1 MAITGTAITGTALTG
16 TALTGTAVAGT
27 VVAGTVAKRVA
38 VIGAS
43 GYGGLQTLRLLH
55 QHPGLTV
62 TFLGGERSS
71 GKRWSEL
78 NPFLPLPGDPVVQ
91 SPDPDAIAAV
101 ADLAV
106 LSLPNGLAA
115 QLVPPLLE
123 RGVKVVDLSAD
134 YRYRSLTQWQEVYA
148 TEARQ
153 IHRSDAELCLEA
165 VYGLVEWEEE
175 RIRTARLVAVPGCF
189 PTASLL
195 GLLPFLKQGLIE
207 SNGIIIDAK
216 TGTSGGGRA
225 AKEALLLA
233 EASEAVAPYGVIG
246 HRHTSEIEQLA
257 SQVAGSPIQLQ
268 FTPHLIPMV
277 RGLLATVYCRLRD
290 PGLTADDCTTMLE
303 AAYRHAPCVEV
314 LPVGTYP
321 STKWVRQ
328 TNRALLSVQVDS
340 RSGQL
345 IVMGVIDNLVK
356 GQAGQGVQCLNLMAG
371 LDAATGLPT
380 VPFYP

>member
-1 MAITGTAITGTALTG
+1 MPTAPMASTPQPG
-16 TALTGTAVAGT
+16 
-27 VVAGTVAKRVA
+27 KRVA

-43 GYGGLQTLRLLH
+43 GYGGLQTLRLLEG
-55 QHPGLTV
+55 HPELGV

-78 NPFLPLPGDPVVQ
+78 TPFLPLPGDPVVQ
-91 SPDPDAIAAV
+91 TPDPDAIAAA

-134 YRYRSLTQWQEVYA
+134 YRYRSLAQWQEVYA
-148 TEARQ
+148 AEARQ
-153 IHRSDAELCLEA
+153 VPRSDTDLCSEA
-165 VYGLVEWEEE
+165 VYGLVEWEEA
-175 RIRTARLVAVPGCF
+175 RIREARLVAAPGCF

-195 GLLPFLKQGLIE
+195 ALLPFLKQGLIE
-207 SNGIIIDAK
+207 LGGIVIDAK

-225 AKEALLLA
+225 AKEHLLLA
-233 EASEAVAPYGVIG
+233 EAAEAVAPYGVVG
-246 HRHTSEIEQLA
+246 HRHTSEIEQIA
-257 SQVAGSPIQLQ
+257 GSVAGQPIQLQ
-268 FTPHLIPMV
+268 FTPHLMPMV

-290 PGLTADDCTTMLE
+290 PGLTAEDCTTLIR

-328 TNRALLSVQVDS
+328 TNRALISVQVDP
-340 RSGQL
+340 RTGQL
-345 IVMGVIDNLVK
+345 ILMSAIDNLVK
-356 GQAGQGVQCLNLMAG
+356 GQAGQGLQCLNLLAG
-371 LDAATGLPT
+371 LEATKGLPLL
-380 VPFYP
+380 PFYP